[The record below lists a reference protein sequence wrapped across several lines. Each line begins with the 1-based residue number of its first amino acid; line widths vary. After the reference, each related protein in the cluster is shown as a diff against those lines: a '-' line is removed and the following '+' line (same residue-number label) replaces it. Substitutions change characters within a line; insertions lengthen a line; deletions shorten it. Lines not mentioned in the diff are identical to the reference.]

1 MKLPW
6 KRGNRRKKDDSPA
19 TESTGAPGLVS
30 ISTNAPKFDGDL
42 EDFTVLRHHAI
53 RALCGAIM
61 DRHTACVSPH
71 PFCGP
76 GHMRNG
82 DTPRSLIA
90 EVIPQGTS
98 QTSGANLIG
107 IYLCPATA
115 EFNSEGSQDVMDWIV
130 RMVPTQSAPNRKM
143 AVSSPVDGVYQ
154 ALYGPVLNTVEGDYS
169 TGSIDPANSRPLR
182 CDPEPNHCR
191 WQYWE
196 NGLNRGD
203 WLVPRFH
210 CLQVFGEWWIVEVDR
225 ARGEVQQVAALD
237 FADNPEHNFGIHSGR
252 FKKGDVY
259 ALRVDLD
266 GELAK
271 VLQENGG

>member
-1 MKLPW
+1 M
-6 KRGNRRKKDDSPA
+6 
-19 TESTGAPGLVS
+19 
-30 ISTNAPKFDGDL
+30 
-42 EDFTVLRHHAI
+42 
-53 RALCGAIM
+53 
-61 DRHTACVSPH
+61 
-71 PFCGP
+71 
-76 GHMRNG
+76 
-82 DTPRSLIA
+82 IA

-115 EFNSEGSQDVMDWIV
+115 EFNSEGSQDIMDWIA
-130 RMVPTQSAPNRKM
+130 RMVPTQPAPNRKM
-143 AVSSPVDGVYQ
+143 AVSRPEDGVYQ
-154 ALYGPVLNTVEGDYS
+154 ALYGPVLNTVEWDYS

-196 NGLNRGD
+196 SGLNRGD

-225 ARGEVQQVAALD
+225 ARGDAQQVAALD

-259 ALRVDLD
+259 ALPRIHRRDATARVRPEVRGKGARLLGSIPIYMASCRVWQSLTGD
-266 GELAK
+266 
-271 VLQENGG
+271 V